1 MVIFWQI
8 KKICIFADGVQIL
21 NFIYA
26 SSGEKTGIVKR
37 FEQFENRELE
47 TVRQHQIDY
56 PM

>member
-8 KKICIFADGVQIL
+8 KEICIFADGVQIL